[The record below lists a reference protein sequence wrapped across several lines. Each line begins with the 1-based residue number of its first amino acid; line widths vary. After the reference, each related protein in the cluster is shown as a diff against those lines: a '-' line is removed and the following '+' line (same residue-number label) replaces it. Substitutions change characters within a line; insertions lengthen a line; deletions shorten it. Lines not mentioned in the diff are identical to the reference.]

1 MFRGPIGGYSGNHSS
16 VNTHRIIHATQAK
29 GRQIMPQGKVLVAQ
43 GGGPTAVINQSMA
56 GVVLEARK
64 FRNVERV
71 YGAYHGVSGIIGE
84 EFLDLTQET
93 SHNIEMVACTPASA
107 LGSTRDKPDLKYC
120 QEIFK
125 VLKAHGIG
133 YFFYIGGNDSSDT
146 VRIVSEEAR
155 RADYALR
162 CIHIPKTIDNDLVGN
177 DHTPGFPSAARF
189 VAQAFMGANLD
200 NAALPGVYLAV
211 VMGRHA
217 GFLTAASALGKK
229 FPDDGPH
236 LIYLPERKFSVEKF
250 LTDVK
255 AMYDKYG
262 RCVIAASEGI
272 HDESGAPIISR
283 LTSNVERDAHG
294 NIQLSGT
301 GALADLLCEE
311 IRSKLGIK
319 RVRGDTFGYLQRSF
333 MGCVSDV
340 DQREA
345 REVGEKAVQYAMWGD
360 RDGSVAIK
368 RTGFYS
374 VDYQLVP
381 LESVAGKTRVME
393 DEFIAANGTD
403 ITDAFRLYL
412 RPLLGSGMPDA
423 YRLRLNKVDK
433 ILNPGR

>member
-1 MFRGPIGGYSGNHSS
+1 
-16 VNTHRIIHATQAK
+16 
-29 GRQIMPQGKVLVAQ
+29 MPQGKVLVAQ

-64 FRNVERV
+64 FRNVELV
-71 YGAYHGVSGIIGE
+71 YGAYHGVSGIINE

-93 SHNIEMVACTPASA
+93 SHNIEMVANTPSSA

-155 RADYALR
+155 RANYALR

-200 NAALPGVYLAV
+200 NAALTGVYLAV

-236 LIYLPERKFSVEKF
+236 LIYLPERVFSVEKF

-255 AMYDKYG
+255 ATYDKYG

-272 HDESGAPIISR
+272 HDNQGTPIITQLS
-283 LTSNVERDAHG
+283 SQVERDAHG
-294 NIQLSGT
+294 NVQLSGT
-301 GALADLLCEE
+301 GALADLLCDE
-311 IRSKLGIK
+311 IKNKLGIK

-403 ITDAFRLYL
+403 VTDAFRLYL

-423 YRLRLNKVDK
+423 YRLRLNKVEK
-433 ILNPGR
+433 ILKSGK

>member
-1 MFRGPIGGYSGNHSS
+1 MR
-16 VNTHRIIHATQAK
+16 
-29 GRQIMPQGKVLVAQ
+29 QGKVLVAQ

-64 FRNVERV
+64 FRNVELV
-71 YGAYHGVSGIIGE
+71 YGAYHGVSGIIDE

-93 SHNIEMVACTPASA
+93 SHNIEMVANTPSSA

-120 QEIFK
+120 QQIFK

-146 VRIVSEEAR
+146 VRIVSEEAH
-155 RADYALR
+155 RAAYPLR

-200 NAALPGVYLAV
+200 NAALTGVYLAV

-217 GFLTAASALGKK
+217 GFLTAAAALGKK

-236 LIYLPERKFSVEKF
+236 LIYLPECTFSVDKF
-250 LTDVK
+250 LADVK
-255 AMYDKYG
+255 ATYDKYG

-272 HDESGAPIISR
+272 HDGRGTPIITQPASQ
-283 LTSNVERDAHG
+283 VERDAHG
-294 NIQLSGT
+294 NVQLSGT
-301 GALADLLCEE
+301 GALADVLCRE
-311 IRSKLGIK
+311 IKNNLAIK

-403 ITDAFRLYL
+403 VTDAFRMYL

-433 ILNPGR
+433 ILNR